1 MLQPILPRKQSTELS
16 ILTSSCIS
24 QISNHRIN
32 FRYYLLI
39 PTLVFLH
46 PASNY
51 PPEHEFFSFLPLPPY
66 FLFTHYLWSVVVPG
80 VPPTDHISP
89 SDNGSHFH
97 TMNQLGGDTESVHIQ
112 VHHLL
117 RGRRHTGRGV
127 ALDPPSHYTATT
139 YNQIPG
145 RQSKKKKCS
154 TLFGGSI
161 VFPVDRQS

>member
-1 MLQPILPRKQSTELS
+1 M
-16 ILTSSCIS
+16 TSSCIS

-32 FRYYLLI
+32 FRYYLLT

-51 PPEHEFFSFLPLPPY
+51 PPEQHFFSVLPLPTY
-66 FLFTHYLWSVVVPG
+66 IHFTHYLWSVVVPG

-89 SDNGSHFH
+89 SDNGSHCH
-97 TMNQLGGDTESVHIQ
+97 TMNQLGDDTESVHIQ

-117 RGRRHTGRGV
+117 RGRRHTGGGWPWTPLLITQPLHIIRFQ
-127 ALDPPSHYTATT
+127 ADRA
-139 YNQIPG
+139 
-145 RQSKKKKCS
+145 RKKKS

-161 VFPVDRQS
+161 VFSCGQTELNELVNTCGSLPQK